1 MAAFSDEEQPP
12 SPSRDEVNRRGE
24 REKDRERERAS
35 KHQHRLR
42 LIPSSPHWR
51 PHFRTG
57 PSGGGW
63 VGMHASPSAAWDV
76 DKTTTVKRRR
86 ARYLPLN
93 LLAADLN
100 AELINYRRPTRPSLT
115 GGIQALATLSVCR
128 QLLPIS
134 SVNESCKVGE
144 LIQYTV
150 RDWRWTE
157 RLLFGSDDDDE
168 VQDAHWEPA
177 VNNSYVFSACL
188 IITDVSF
195 SNFYIQAQDFFY
207 FLFYFKQTHN
217 LPLPPSLHLA
227 TSSFFLFPCDLCDTE
242 ERPPPPLPQPF
253 QLYLISGTQK
263 PTGSRLRLSRGQT
276 K

>member
-24 REKDRERERAS
+24 RESERERERAS

-86 ARYLPLN
+86 GRYLPLN

-100 AELINYRRPTRPSLT
+100 AELINYRRLTRPSLT

-144 LIQYTV
+144 LIEYTV
-150 RDWRWTE
+150 RLWRWTE

-168 VQDAHWEPA
+168 DEDAHWEPA
-177 VNNSYVFSACL
+177 VNNSYVFPACL
-188 IITDVSF
+188 IISDVSF
-195 SNFYIQAQDFFY
+195 SNFYLQAQDFF
-207 FLFYFKQTHN
+207 FIFILSKHTTCHFPLLFILLL
-217 LPLPPSLHLA
+217 LPF
-227 TSSFFLFPCDLCDTE
+227 SSFPVIFVTQRKGHPLLFLSLFN
-242 ERPPPPLPQPF
+242 F
-253 QLYLISGTQK
+253 I
-263 PTGSRLRLSRGQT
+263 
-276 K
+276 